1 MADMQRPE
9 PLYRD
14 RHVSAIN
21 ITLIMGIAFVVMGVI
36 VQAGLFVPGDFVVI
50 GIAAA
55 AYAWLTTPQAYSLY
69 EDRLVVF
76 YGRPRLRHVLFN
88 EIDEIEVPQFNFGN
102 RLWIRLRTGRRVI
115 IQPKALGDFQD
126 KFKAAVLSYTGKT
139 PEQQPPQEP
148 PAEEV

>member
-1 MADMQRPE
+1 MQRPE

-14 RHVSAIN
+14 RHFSSIN

-36 VQAGLFVPGDFVVI
+36 VQAGLFVPGDFAVI

-55 AYAWLTTPQAYSLY
+55 AYAWLTTPMSYSLY

-76 YGRPRLRHVLFN
+76 YGRPRMRHVLFHD
-88 EIDEIEVPQFNFGN
+88 IDEIEVPQFNFGN
-102 RLWIRLRTGRRVI
+102 RMWIRLKTGRRVI

-126 KFKAAVLSYTGKT
+126 KFKKAVQSHTGET
-139 PEQQPPQEP
+139 PEQGSQEQDTT
-148 PAEEV
+148 EEN

>member
-1 MADMQRPE
+1 MQRPE

-14 RHVSAIN
+14 RHISSIN
-21 ITLIMGIAFVVMGVI
+21 ITLILGIAFVVMGLV

-55 AYAWLTTPQAYSLY
+55 AYSWLTTPLSYSLY
-69 EDRLVVF
+69 DDRLVVF
-76 YGRPRLRHVLFN
+76 YGRPRIRHVLFQ
-88 EIDEIEVPQFNFGN
+88 EIDDIEVPQFNFGN
-102 RLWIRLRTGRRVI
+102 RMWIRLKTGRRVI
-115 IQPKALGDFQD
+115 IQPRALSDFQD
-126 KFKAAVLSYTGKT
+126 KFKTAVQSYTGET

>member
-1 MADMQRPE
+1 MQIPQ

-14 RHVSAIN
+14 RHVSSIN

-55 AYAWLTTPQAYSLY
+55 SYAWLTTPQAYAIYPEGLM
-69 EDRLVVF
+69 VI
-76 YGRPRLRHVLFN
+76 YGRPRRRPVPFQD
-88 EIDEIEVPQFNFGN
+88 IDDIEVPQFNFGN
-102 RLWIRLRTGRRVI
+102 RLWIRLKSGRRVI
-115 IQPKALGDFQD
+115 IQPKALGEFQD
-126 KFKAAVLSYTGKT
+126 KLKEAWESHSGGSQVQ
-139 PEQQPPQEP
+139 EPPQDP